1 MDTAKRMQLIRVLEK
16 MERNPEFS
24 KKLGIGNKS
33 EFRPEKEC
41 RQKEEKNVIVII
53 CNMFNLGIW

>member
-41 RQKEEKNVIVII
+41 R
-53 CNMFNLGIW
+53 